1 LTYAPPLISTLGSAR
16 PELRSPGSS
25 LCFARSPLCAGRS
38 DWLFSSWTEG
48 DERFPKPLGIVSKP
62 FAVISKGFEMVQK
75 LCRSRLNDR
84 QKGVKKVLTPAWAT
98 LPLSR
103 EKPDRHQRERRE
115 KDWQRELPNIFDE
128 AWRGHAR
135 MFGDWS
141 DQRAVGQPN
150 SAPQQTS
157 ALIGTSESRK
167 SLPASAMAIES
178 YAS

>member
-1 LTYAPPLISTLGSAR
+1 V
-16 PELRSPGSS
+16 RSPASV
-25 LCFARSPLCAGRS
+25 RSP
-38 DWLFSSWTEG
+38 E
-48 DERFPKPLGIVSKP
+48 
-62 FAVISKGFEMVQK
+62 
-75 LCRSRLNDR
+75 
-84 QKGVKKVLTPAWAT
+84 WAT
-98 LPLSR
+98 LIQPLRQSINRTLRSAKGKLPLSGKKR
-103 EKPDRHQRERRE
+103 DRHQCERRE

-157 ALIGTSESRK
+157 TLIGTSESRK

>member
-1 LTYAPPLISTLGSAR
+1 V
-16 PELRSPGSS
+16 RSPD
-25 LCFARSPLCAGRS
+25 CAA
-38 DWLFSSWTEG
+38 LI
-48 DERFPKPLGIVSKP
+48 KPL
-62 FAVISKGFEMVQK
+62 
-75 LCRSRLNDR
+75 R
-84 QKGVKKVLTPAWAT
+84 QSIKKILRRAKK

-103 EKPDRHQRERRE
+103 EKRDRHQRERRE

-150 SAPQQTS
+150 SAPQQTL

>member
-1 LTYAPPLISTLGSAR
+1 V
-16 PELRSPGSS
+16 RSPE
-25 LCFARSPLCAGRS
+25 CAA
-38 DWLFSSWTEG
+38 LI
-48 DERFPKPLGIVSKP
+48 KPL
-62 FAVISKGFEMVQK
+62 
-75 LCRSRLNDR
+75 R
-84 QKGVKKVLTPAWAT
+84 QSIKKILIRAKK

-103 EKPDRHQRERRE
+103 EKRDRHQRERRE